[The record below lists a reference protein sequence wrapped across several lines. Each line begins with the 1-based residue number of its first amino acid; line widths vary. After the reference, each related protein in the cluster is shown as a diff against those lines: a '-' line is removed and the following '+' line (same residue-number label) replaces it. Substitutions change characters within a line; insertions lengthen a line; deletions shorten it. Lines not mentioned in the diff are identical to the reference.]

1 MFLKVIK
8 LLCVVQG
15 NIRAR
20 DSALWQKLLVF
31 DTMTFGAGHDVGGH
45 VNQALLEYMK
55 NYMSEFNEQVQE
67 LCSRN
72 TRRIN
77 DVFVTEE

>member
-1 MFLKVIK
+1 MVTLGMSLKVIK

-45 VNQALLEYMK
+45 VN
-55 NYMSEFNEQVQE
+55 SG
-67 LCSRN
+67 SP
-72 TRRIN
+72 
-77 DVFVTEE
+77 

>member
-1 MFLKVIK
+1 MVDWCNLYIGLSHLLFDAPLKWLKMVTLGMSLKVIK

-45 VNQALLEYMK
+45 VN
-55 NYMSEFNEQVQE
+55 SG
-67 LCSRN
+67 SP
-72 TRRIN
+72 
-77 DVFVTEE
+77 